1 MKLNKS
7 LGFDNVSTEHLLY
20 GGGDLYVHLCLLFN
34 TMVQHC
40 YVPEKLGHGLI
51 VPLLKDK
58 QGNQSRSD
66 MYRGVTLS
74 PTIAKLFEYILMEF
88 YGDQLSSHMRQF
100 GFKKHSG
107 CCQALFTFKE
117 TTKYFIKK
125 GSKVYCAFV
134 DASKAFD
141 KVLHNGSFVKLLKKN
156 VSLIGLYIFL
166 EIGTEAAAQTS
177 SDATAAAQYAT

>member
-7 LGFDNVSTEHLLY
+7 PGFDNVSTEHLLY
-20 GGGDLYVHLCLLFN
+20 DGGDLYVHLCLLFN

-40 YVPEKLGHGLI
+40 YVPEKFGHGLI

-88 YGDQLSSHMRQF
+88 YGDQLSSDVRQF

-107 CCQALFTFKE
+107 CCHALFTFKE

-125 GSKVYCAFV
+125 VVKYIVPLSMHQKHLTRFYIMVY
-134 DASKAFD
+134 
-141 KVLHNGSFVKLLKKN
+141 
-156 VSLIGLYIFL
+156 FL
-166 EIGTEAAAQTS
+166 NF
-177 SDATAAAQYAT
+177 